1 MTMRNPDDHQ
11 LWIDRSR
18 PEIWSVVISN
28 PPINMLDGGTIEE
41 LQTLLLQLEADER
54 LKVVVFESADP
65 DFFIAHSDPWRAA
78 PSAEAWRQPSGN
90 GDAASWAEFVL
101 RFSKAPIVTI
111 AKIAGRARGVG
122 NEFLLACDL
131 RFASRQ
137 KAIFGQPEV
146 GLGVIPGGGALEWLP
161 RLVGRSR
168 ALEIVL
174 GAEDLNAD
182 TAELYG
188 MINRAVD
195 DGALDAYVEAFASR
209 IAAFDKQALRTAKE
223 LISRT
228 GIPESDEISASG
240 RALSQA
246 LTRPGA
252 QARRKKL
259 ESLGFAERSEIELN
273 LGDAIKSLDW
283 P

>member
-1 MTMRNPDDHQ
+1 MMISAAHDRQ

-18 PEIWSVVISN
+18 PEIWTIVISN
-28 PPINMLDGGTIEE
+28 PPINMLDDGTIAE
-41 LQTLLLQLEADER
+41 LQALLPVLEADES
-54 LKVVVFESADP
+54 LKVVIFQSADP
-65 DFFIAHSDPWRAA
+65 DFFIAHSDVSRSRSSSETADPSNHPWL
-78 PSAEAWRQPSGN
+78 
-90 GDAASWAEFVL
+90 DFVL
-101 RFSKAPIVTI
+101 RFSKAPVISI

-146 GLGVIPGGGALEWLP
+146 GFGIVPGGGALEWLP

-174 GAEDLNAD
+174 GADDLDAD

-195 DGALDAYVEAFASR
+195 DEKLDAYVDAFASR
-209 IAAFDKQALRTAKE
+209 IAVFDKRALRTAKE
-223 LISRT
+223 LINRT
-228 GIPESDEISASG
+228 GIPEGHEILASS
-240 RALSQA
+240 RALFQA
-246 LTRPGA
+246 LTRPGT
-252 QARRKKL
+252 QARRDKL
-259 ESLGFAERSEIELN
+259 RSLGFADRTEFELD
-273 LGDAIKSLDW
+273 LGEAVKSLGW
-283 P
+283 I